1 MPLEQ
6 EDQRAGPILAPEEIK
21 TIFGSLPDI
30 LEVHHKIMVRARKLI
45 YLLLCEKQLFFIL
58 SFCDLLYM
66 FHCRLSWKRCCLRGR
81 KINALG
87 MSFFNM

>member
-30 LEVHHKIMVRARKLI
+30 LEVHHKMMVGALKLNCV
-45 YLLLCEKQLFFIL
+45 YVHLVLCEIQNLPYEVIL
-58 SFCDLLYM
+58 YIIL
-66 FHCRLSWKRCCLRGR
+66 
-81 KINALG
+81 
-87 MSFFNM
+87 

>member
-30 LEVHHKIMVRARKLI
+30 LEVHHKIMVR
-45 YLLLCEKQLFFIL
+45 QLENLNICFAFV
-58 SFCDLLYM
+58 
-66 FHCRLSWKRCCLRGR
+66 RETQP
-81 KINALG
+81 
-87 MSFFNM
+87 

>member
-30 LEVHHKIMVRARKLI
+30 LEVHHKMMVWL
-45 YLLLCEKQLFFIL
+45 
-58 SFCDLLYM
+58 
-66 FHCRLSWKRCCLRGR
+66 HWKTLEDYQC
-81 KINALG
+81 
-87 MSFFNM
+87 